1 MAAVLL
7 ATVLSASGLSGSA
20 GAPDAVEEEAGGCV
34 VDIRLGLLVA
44 VEARLA
50 ALFPLSQG
58 LGGDGVD
65 MPNRQG
71 RAITGASVACSLG
84 VVRSGSGRRCSAAR
98 DQSLAIGRREDTQV
112 HSKNNSAVETRQSGY
127 DRNRGV
133 RDRDVTDV

>member
-65 MPNRQG
+65 MP
-71 RAITGASVACSLG
+71 S
-84 VVRSGSGRRCSAAR
+84 
-98 DQSLAIGRREDTQV
+98 
-112 HSKNNSAVETRQSGY
+112 
-127 DRNRGV
+127 
-133 RDRDVTDV
+133 